1 MPTFM
6 YRGVT
11 TGGGQV
17 RAEITA
23 PDERAAARQL
33 RSQGIVVQNLA
44 VKRAGAAG
52 GRFDPAQL
60 PGLKLLFG
68 GVRGKDIAV
77 FSRQFATMIAA
88 GLPLVQ
94 CLQTL
99 AMQMERKRF
108 RDIIGRVAADV
119 EGGST
124 LSEGM
129 AKFPEVFDELY
140 VNLVHVGETGGVLD
154 SMLSRLSTYL
164 EKAQAL
170 RHRVQMAIVYPALV
184 ISIAVLVVA
193 FLMIYII
200 PIFAG
205 FFANAG
211 VPLPLPTRIVIAAS
225 NILARFWYL
234 ILLAIGGI
242 MYGIRFW
249 YRTDSGRL
257 TIDRL
262 MLRAPVIGPLVRK
275 ISIARFTRT
284 LSALLGGGVPI
295 IDALRITA
303 RTSGNRVIENA
314 VMAARERVTA
324 GHTLGERLKDG
335 GVFPPMV
342 VQMVIVGE
350 QTGALDNMLGKVADY
365 YEDEVDVAVAG
376 LTALLEPVLIVFL
389 GIVIGGIVISIYLPI
404 FKVVTLIK

>member
-1 MPTFM
+1 MPNFT

-11 TGGGQV
+11 AAGGQV

-33 RSQGIVVQNLA
+33 RSQGIVVQNIA
-44 VKRAGAAG
+44 VKRG
-52 GRFDPAQL
+52 GGTSLSLGDM
-60 PGLKLLFG
+60 PGLNGLIG
-68 GVRGKDIAV
+68 GVRGKDISV

-99 AMQMERKRF
+99 GMQMERKGF
-108 RDIIGRVAADV
+108 QDIIAKVASDV
-119 EGGST
+119 ESGST
-124 LSEGM
+124 LSDALGR
-129 AKFPEVFDELY
+129 FPRVFDELY

-170 RHRVQMAIVYPALV
+170 KHRVQMAIVYPVLV
-184 ISIAVLVVA
+184 MTIAVLVVA
-193 FLMIYII
+193 FLMVFII
-200 PIFAG
+200 PIFAA
-205 FFANAG
+205 FFENAG
-211 VPLPLPTRIVIAAS
+211 VPLPLPTRIVIAVS
-225 NILARFWYL
+225 HGVTRYWYIVLAVW
-234 ILLAIGGI
+234 AAG
-242 MYGIRFW
+242 MYGFRAW
-249 YRTDSGRL
+249 YRTEAGRL
-257 TIDRL
+257 AVDRFF
-262 MLRAPVIGPLVRK
+262 LRAPIFGPLVRK
-275 ISIARFTRT
+275 IAIARFTRT

-303 RTSGNRVIENA
+303 KTAGNRVVENS
-314 VMAARERVTA
+314 VMSARERVMA

-350 QTGALDNMLGKVADY
+350 QTGALDNMLAKVADY
-365 YEDEVDVAVAG
+365 YEDEVDVAVSG
-376 LTALLEPVLIVFL
+376 LTALLEPLLIVFL
-389 GIVIGGIVISIYLPI
+389 GVVIGGIVIAIYLPI
-404 FKVVTLIK
+404 FKVVTLVK

>member
-1 MPTFM
+1 MPNFT

-11 TGGGQV
+11 SGGGQV

-33 RSQGIVVQNLA
+33 RSQGIVVQNIA
-44 VKRAGAAG
+44 VKRAAG
-52 GRFDPAQL
+52 TKIELGDL
-60 PGLKLLFG
+60 PGLSTLLG
-68 GVRGKDIAV
+68 GVRGKDISV

-99 AMQMERKRF
+99 GMQMERKRF
-108 RDIIGRVAADV
+108 QDIIAKVAYDV
-119 EGGST
+119 ESGST
-124 LSEGM
+124 LSDALGR
-129 AKFPEVFDELY
+129 FPRVFDELY

-170 RHRVQMAIVYPALV
+170 KHRVQMAIVYPILV
-184 ISIAVLVVA
+184 MTIAVLVVA
-193 FLMIYII
+193 FLMIFII
-200 PIFAG
+200 PIFAA
-205 FFANAG
+205 FFNNAG
-211 VPLPLPTRIVIAAS
+211 VPLPLPTRIVIAVS
-225 NILARFWYL
+225 NGVVRYWYIVLAVWVGAMFGFR
-234 ILLAIGGI
+234 A
-242 MYGIRFW
+242 W
-249 YRTDSGRL
+249 YRTEAGRL
-257 TIDRL
+257 AVDRFF
-262 MLRAPVIGPLVRK
+262 LRAPIFGPLVRK

-303 RTSGNRVIENA
+303 KTAGNRVVENS
-314 VMAARERVTA
+314 VMAARERVMA
-324 GHTLGERLKDG
+324 GHTLGERLKDS

-350 QTGALDNMLGKVADY
+350 QTGALDNMLAKVADY
-365 YEDEVDVAVAG
+365 YEDEVDVAVSG
-376 LTALLEPVLIVFL
+376 LTALLEPLLIVFL
-389 GIVIGGIVISIYLPI
+389 GVVIGGIVIAIYLPI
-404 FKVVTLIK
+404 FKVVTLVK

>member
-1 MPTFM
+1 MPNFT

-11 TGGGQV
+11 AGGGQV

-33 RSQGIVVQNLA
+33 RSQGIVVQNIA
-44 VKRAGAAG
+44 VKRGAG
-52 GRFDPAQL
+52 GKVAFSDL
-60 PGLKLLFG
+60 PGIKSLIG
-68 GVRGKDIAV
+68 GVRGKDISV

-99 AMQMERKRF
+99 GMQMERKRF
-108 RDIIGRVAADV
+108 QEIIAKVASDV
-119 EGGST
+119 ESGST
-124 LSEGM
+124 LSDALGR
-129 AKFPEVFDELY
+129 FPRVFDELY

-170 RHRVQMAIVYPALV
+170 KHRVQMAIVYPILV
-184 ISIAVLVVA
+184 MTIAVLVVA
-193 FLMIYII
+193 FLMVFII
-200 PIFAG
+200 PIFSA
-205 FFANAG
+205 FFASAG

-225 NILARFWYL
+225 NAVVKFWY
-234 ILLAIGGI
+234 IMLALWAGA
-242 MYGIRFW
+242 MYGFRVW
-249 YRTDSGRL
+249 YRTDAGRL
-257 TIDRL
+257 VVDRFF
-262 MLRAPVIGPLVRK
+262 LRAPIFGPLVRK
-275 ISIARFTRT
+275 IAIARFTRT

-303 RTSGNRVIENA
+303 KTAGNRVVEHA
-314 VMAARERVTA
+314 VMAARERVMA
-324 GHTLGERLKDG
+324 GQTLGERLKDS

-350 QTGALDNMLGKVADY
+350 QTGALDNMLSKVADY

-376 LTALLEPVLIVFL
+376 LTSLLEPLLIVFL
-389 GIVIGGIVISIYLPI
+389 GVVIGGIVIAIYLPI
-404 FKVVTLIK
+404 FKVVTLVK

>member
-1 MPTFM
+1 MPIFS

-11 TGGGQV
+11 AGGGQV

-33 RSQGIVVQNLA
+33 RSQGIVVQNIA
-44 VKRAGAAG
+44 AKRGAG
-52 GRFDPAQL
+52 GRLEVGQL
-60 PGLKLLFG
+60 PGLKALIG
-68 GVRGKDIAV
+68 GVRGKDISV

-99 AMQMERKRF
+99 GMQMERKRF
-108 RDIIGRVAADV
+108 RDIIAKVASDV
-119 EGGST
+119 ESGST
-124 LSEGM
+124 LSDALGR
-129 AKFPEVFDELY
+129 FPQVFDELY

-170 RHRVQMAIVYPALV
+170 KHRVQMAVVYPILV
-184 ISIAVLVVA
+184 MTIAVLVVA
-193 FLMIYII
+193 FLMIFII
-200 PIFAG
+200 PIFAA
-205 FFANAG
+205 FFQNAG
-211 VPLPLPTRIVIAAS
+211 VPLPLPTRIVIAIS
-225 NILARFWYL
+225 NGVTRYWYI
-234 ILLAIGGI
+234 ILLVWAGG
-242 MYGIRFW
+242 MYGFRAW
-249 YRTDSGRL
+249 YRTEAGRL
-257 TIDRL
+257 SVDRFL
-262 MLRAPVIGPLVRK
+262 LRAPIFGPLVRK

-303 RTSGNRVIENA
+303 KTAGNRVVENA
-314 VMAARERVTA
+314 VMAARERVMA
-324 GHTLGERLKDG
+324 GHTLGERLKDS

-350 QTGALDNMLGKVADY
+350 QTGALDNMLAKVADY
-365 YEDEVDVAVAG
+365 YEDEVDVAVSG
-376 LTALLEPVLIVFL
+376 LTSLLEPLLIVFL
-389 GIVIGGIVISIYLPI
+389 GVVIGGIVIAIYLPI
-404 FKVVTLIK
+404 FKVVTLVK

>member
-1 MPTFM
+1 MPNFT

-11 TGGGQV
+11 AGGGQV

-33 RSQGIVVQNLA
+33 RSQGIVVQNIT
-44 VKRAGAAG
+44 VKRAAAG
-52 GRFDPAQL
+52 GLRFGDI
-60 PGLKLLFG
+60 PGLQGLLG
-68 GVRGKDIAV
+68 GVRGKDLSV

-99 AMQMERKRF
+99 GMQMERKGF
-108 RDIIGRVAADV
+108 QDIIAKVSNDV
-119 EGGST
+119 EAGST
-124 LSEGM
+124 LSDALGR
-129 AKFPEVFDELY
+129 FPRVFDELY

-170 RHRVQMAIVYPALV
+170 KHRVQMAVVYPILV
-184 ISIAVLVVA
+184 MTIAVLVVA
-193 FLMIYII
+193 FLMIFII
-200 PIFAG
+200 PIFAA

-211 VPLPLPTRIVIAAS
+211 VPLPLPTRIVIGVS
-225 NILARFWYL
+225 NGVVKYWYI
-234 ILLAIGGI
+234 ILLLWGGG
-242 MYGIRFW
+242 MYGFRMW
-249 YRTDSGRL
+249 YRTDAGRL
-257 TIDRL
+257 AVDRFL
-262 MLRAPVIGPLVRK
+262 LRAPIFGPLVRK

-303 RTSGNRVIENA
+303 KTAGNRVVEHT
-314 VMAARERVTA
+314 VMAARERVMA
-324 GHTLGERLKDG
+324 GQTLGERLKEG

-342 VQMVIVGE
+342 VQMVLVGE
-350 QTGALDNMLGKVADY
+350 QTGALDNMLAKVADY

-376 LTALLEPVLIVFL
+376 LTSLLEPLMIVFL
-389 GIVIGGIVISIYLPI
+389 GVVIGGIVIAIYLPI
-404 FKVVTLIK
+404 FKVVTLVK

>member
-1 MPTFM
+1 MPTFT

-17 RAEITA
+17 RAEISA

-33 RSQGIVVQNLA
+33 RSQGIIVQNLA
-44 VKRAGAAG
+44 VKRGAGAKAG
-52 GRFDPAQL
+52 LGDL
-60 PGLKLLFG
+60 PGLSLLMG
-68 GVRGKDIAV
+68 GVRSKDISV

-99 AMQMERKRF
+99 GMQMERRRF
-108 RDIIGRVAADV
+108 QEIIAKVATDV
-119 EGGST
+119 ESGST
-124 LSEGM
+124 LSDALGR
-129 AKFPEVFDELY
+129 FPRVFDELY

-154 SMLSRLSTYL
+154 SMLSRLSTYQ

-170 RHRVQMAIVYPALV
+170 KHRVQMAIVYPLLV
-184 ISIAVLVVA
+184 MTIAVLVVA
-193 FLMIYII
+193 FLMVFII
-200 PIFAG
+200 PIFAA

-211 VPLPLPTRIVIAAS
+211 VPLPLPTRIVIGLS
-225 NILARFWYL
+225 NAVTRFWYVIL
-234 ILLAIGGI
+234 IVWAAGA
-242 MYGIRFW
+242 YGFRAW
-249 YRTDSGRL
+249 YKTDAGRL
-257 TIDRL
+257 AVDHFL
-262 MLRAPVIGPLVRK
+262 LRAPIFGPLVRK

-303 RTSGNRVIENA
+303 KTAGNRVVENA
-314 VMAARERVTA
+314 VMAARERVMA
-324 GHTLGERLKDG
+324 GQTLGERLKDS

-350 QTGALDNMLGKVADY
+350 QTGALDNMLAKVADY

-376 LTALLEPVLIVFL
+376 LTSLLEPLLIVFL
-389 GIVIGGIVISIYLPI
+389 GVVIGGIVIAIYLPI
-404 FKVVTLIK
+404 FKVVTLVK

>member
-1 MPTFM
+1 MPNFT

-11 TGGGQV
+11 AGGGQV

-33 RSQGIVVQNLA
+33 RSQGIVVQNIA
-44 VKRAGAAG
+44 VKRGAG
-52 GRFDPAQL
+52 GKVSLSDM
-60 PGLKLLFG
+60 PGIKTLFG
-68 GVRGKDIAV
+68 GVRGKDISV

-99 AMQMERKRF
+99 GMQMERKSF
-108 RDIIGRVAADV
+108 QDIIAKVASDV
-119 EGGST
+119 ESGST
-124 LSEGM
+124 LSDALGR
-129 AKFPEVFDELY
+129 FPRVFDELY

-170 RHRVQMAIVYPALV
+170 KHRVQMAIVYPVLV
-184 ISIAVLVVA
+184 MTIAVLVVA
-193 FLMIYII
+193 FLMVFII
-200 PIFAG
+200 PIFSA
-205 FFANAG
+205 FFASAG
-211 VPLPLPTRIVIAAS
+211 VPLPLPTRLVIMAS
-225 NILARFWYL
+225 NGVVKYWYI
-234 ILLAIGGI
+234 ILLVWAGS
-242 MYGIRFW
+242 MYGFRVW
-249 YRTDSGRL
+249 YRTEAGRL
-257 TIDRL
+257 AVDRFL
-262 MLRAPVIGPLVRK
+262 LRAPIFGPLVRK
-275 ISIARFTRT
+275 IAIARFTRT

-303 RTSGNRVIENA
+303 KTAGNRVVENA
-314 VMAARERVTA
+314 VMGARERVMA
-324 GHTLGERLKDG
+324 GHTLGERLKDS

-350 QTGALDNMLGKVADY
+350 QTGALDNMLAKVADY

-376 LTALLEPVLIVFL
+376 LTSLLEPLLIVFL
-389 GIVIGGIVISIYLPI
+389 GIVIGGIVIAIYLPI
-404 FKVVTLIK
+404 FKVVTLVK

>member
-1 MPTFM
+1 MPNFT

-11 TGGGQV
+11 AAGGQV

-33 RSQGIVVQNLA
+33 RSQGIVVQNIA
-44 VKRAGAAG
+44 VKRG
-52 GRFDPAQL
+52 GGTSLSLGDM
-60 PGLKLLFG
+60 PGLNGLIG
-68 GVRGKDIAV
+68 GVRGKDISV

-99 AMQMERKRF
+99 GMQMERKRF
-108 RDIIGRVAADV
+108 QDIIAKVASDV
-119 EGGST
+119 ESGST
-124 LSEGM
+124 LSDGLGR
-129 AKFPEVFDELY
+129 FPRVFDELY

-170 RHRVQMAIVYPALV
+170 KHRVQMAIVYPVLV
-184 ISIAVLVVA
+184 MTIAVLVVA
-193 FLMIYII
+193 FLMVFII
-200 PIFAG
+200 PIFAA
-205 FFANAG
+205 FFENAG
-211 VPLPLPTRIVIAAS
+211 VPLPLPTRIVIAVS
-225 NILARFWYL
+225 HGVTRYWYIILAVW
-234 ILLAIGGI
+234 AAG
-242 MYGIRFW
+242 MYGFRAW
-249 YRTDSGRL
+249 YRTEAGRL
-257 TIDRL
+257 AVDRFF
-262 MLRAPVIGPLVRK
+262 LRAPIFGPLVRK
-275 ISIARFTRT
+275 IAIARFTRT

-303 RTSGNRVIENA
+303 KTAGNRVVENS
-314 VMAARERVTA
+314 VMQARERVMA

-350 QTGALDNMLGKVADY
+350 QTGALDNMLAKVADY
-365 YEDEVDVAVAG
+365 YEDEVDVAVSG
-376 LTALLEPVLIVFL
+376 LTALLEPLLIVFL
-389 GIVIGGIVISIYLPI
+389 GVVIGGIVIAIYLPI
-404 FKVVTLIK
+404 FKVVTLVK

>member
-1 MPTFM
+1 MPNFT

-11 TGGGQV
+11 AGGGQV

-33 RSQGIVVQNLA
+33 RSQGIVVQNIA
-44 VKRAGAAG
+44 VKRGAG
-52 GRFDPAQL
+52 GKVAFSDL
-60 PGLKLLFG
+60 PGIKSLIG
-68 GVRGKDIAV
+68 GVRGKDISV

-99 AMQMERKRF
+99 GMQMERKRF
-108 RDIIGRVAADV
+108 QEIIAKVASDV
-119 EGGST
+119 ESGST
-124 LSEGM
+124 LSESLGR
-129 AKFPEVFDELY
+129 FPRVFDELY

-170 RHRVQMAIVYPALV
+170 KHRVQMAVVYPLLV
-184 ISIAVLVVA
+184 MTIAVLVVA
-193 FLMIYII
+193 FLMVFII
-200 PIFAG
+200 PIFSA
-205 FFANAG
+205 FFASAG

-225 NILARFWYL
+225 NAVVKYWY
-234 ILLAIGGI
+234 IMLLLWGGA
-242 MYGIRFW
+242 MYGFRMW
-249 YRTDSGRL
+249 YRTDAGRL
-257 TIDRL
+257 AVDRFL
-262 MLRAPVIGPLVRK
+262 LRAPIFGPLVRK
-275 ISIARFTRT
+275 IAIARFTRT

-303 RTSGNRVIENA
+303 KTAGNRVVENA
-314 VMAARERVTA
+314 VMGARERVMA
-324 GHTLGERLKDG
+324 GQTLGERLKDS

-350 QTGALDNMLGKVADY
+350 QTGALDNMLAKVADY

-376 LTALLEPVLIVFL
+376 LTSLLEPLLIVFL
-389 GIVIGGIVISIYLPI
+389 GVVIGGIVIAIYLPI
-404 FKVVTLIK
+404 FKVVTLVK

>member
-1 MPTFM
+1 MPNFT

-11 TGGGQV
+11 SGGGQV

-33 RSQGIVVQNLA
+33 RSQGIVVQNIA
-44 VKRAGAAG
+44 VKRGTG
-52 GRFDPAQL
+52 GKIDIGDL
-60 PGLKLLFG
+60 PGLKALVG
-68 GVRGKDIAV
+68 GVRGKDISV

-99 AMQMERKRF
+99 GMQMERKRF
-108 RDIIGRVAADV
+108 QDIIAKVAYEV
-119 EGGST
+119 ESGST
-124 LSEGM
+124 LSDALGR
-129 AKFPEVFDELY
+129 FPRVFDELY

-170 RHRVQMAIVYPALV
+170 KHRVQMAIVYPIMV
-184 ISIAVLVVA
+184 MTIAVLVVA
-193 FLMIYII
+193 FLMIFII
-200 PIFAG
+200 PIFAA
-205 FFANAG
+205 FFNNAG
-211 VPLPLPTRIVIAAS
+211 VPLPLPTRIVIAVS
-225 NILARFWYL
+225 NGVTRYWYIIL
-234 ILLAIGGI
+234 ILWAAG
-242 MYGIRFW
+242 MYGFRAW
-249 YRTDSGRL
+249 YRTEAGRL
-257 TIDRL
+257 TVDRFL
-262 MLRAPVIGPLVRK
+262 LRAPIFGPLVRK

-303 RTSGNRVIENA
+303 KTAGNRVVENS
-314 VMAARERVTA
+314 VMAARERVMA
-324 GHTLGERLKDG
+324 GQTLGERLKDS

-350 QTGALDNMLGKVADY
+350 QTGALDNMLAKVADY

-376 LTALLEPVLIVFL
+376 LTSLLEPLLIVFL
-389 GIVIGGIVISIYLPI
+389 GVVIGGIVIAIYLPI
-404 FKVVTLIK
+404 FKVVTLVK

>member
-1 MPTFM
+1 MPNFT

-11 TGGGQV
+11 AGGGQV

-33 RSQGIVVQNLA
+33 RSQGIVVQNIA
-44 VKRAGAAG
+44 VKRGAGSSFQLG
-52 GRFDPAQL
+52 DL
-60 PGLKLLFG
+60 PGIKSLVG
-68 GVRGKDIAV
+68 GVRGKDISV

-99 AMQMERKRF
+99 GMQMERKGF
-108 RDIIGRVAADV
+108 QNIIAKVAYDV
-119 EGGST
+119 ESGST
-124 LSEGM
+124 LSDALGR
-129 AKFPEVFDELY
+129 FPRVFDELY

-170 RHRVQMAIVYPALV
+170 KHRVQMAVVYPILV
-184 ISIAVLVVA
+184 MTIAVLVVA
-193 FLMIYII
+193 FLMVFII
-200 PIFAG
+200 PIFAA
-205 FFANAG
+205 FFENAG

-225 NILARFWYL
+225 HAVTRFWYI
-234 ILLAIGGI
+234 ILALWAGG
-242 MYGIRFW
+242 MYGFRAW
-249 YRTDSGRL
+249 YRTEGGRL
-257 TIDRL
+257 AVDRFL
-262 MLRAPVIGPLVRK
+262 LRAPIFGPLVRK

-303 RTSGNRVIENA
+303 KTAGNRVVENS
-314 VMAARERVTA
+314 VMAARERVMA
-324 GHTLGERLKDG
+324 GQTLGERLKDS

-350 QTGALDNMLGKVADY
+350 QTGALDNMLAKVADY
-365 YEDEVDVAVAG
+365 YEDEVDVAVSG
-376 LTALLEPVLIVFL
+376 LTALLEPLLIVFL
-389 GIVIGGIVISIYLPI
+389 GVVIGGIVIAIYLPI
-404 FKVVTLIK
+404 FKVVTLVK

>member
-1 MPTFM
+1 MPTFT

-11 TGGGQV
+11 AGGGQV

-33 RSQGIVVQNLA
+33 RSQGIVVQTLA
-44 VKRAGAAG
+44 VKRAAG
-52 GRFDPAQL
+52 GGQVDLAQIPVL
-60 PGLKLLFG
+60 GHLLG
-68 GVRGKDIAV
+68 RVRGKDVAV

-99 AMQMERKRF
+99 GVQMERPRF
-108 RDIIGRVAADV
+108 REIIAKVAADV
-119 EGGST
+119 EAGAT
-124 LSEGM
+124 LSE
-129 AKFPEVFDELY
+129 ALARFPRVFDELY

-170 RHRVQMAIVYPALV
+170 RHRVQMAIVYPLLV
-184 ISIAVLVVA
+184 LSIAVLVVA
-193 FLMIYII
+193 FLMVFII
-200 PIFAG
+200 PIFAS
-205 FFANAG
+205 FFAKAG
-211 VPLPLPTRIVIAAS
+211 VPLPLPTRIVIALS
-225 NILARFWYL
+225 NAVVRYWWLMLA
-234 ILLAIGGI
+234 AVGGAV
-242 MYGIRFW
+242 YGVRAW
-249 YRTDSGRL
+249 YRTDTGRL
-257 TIDRL
+257 AIDRFL
-262 MLRAPVIGPLVRK
+262 LRAPLFGPLVRK
-275 ISIARFTRT
+275 IAIARFTRT

-303 RTSGNRVIENA
+303 KTAGNRVVENA

-324 GHTLGERLKDG
+324 GQTLGERLKDS

-350 QTGALDNMLGKVADY
+350 HTGALDSMLAKVADY

-376 LTALLEPVLIVFL
+376 LTSLLEPILIVVL
-389 GIVIGGIVISIYLPI
+389 GVIIGGIVISIYLPI

>member
-1 MPTFM
+1 MPNFT

-11 TGGGQV
+11 AGGGQV

-23 PDERAAARQL
+23 SDERAAARQL
-33 RSQGIVVQNLA
+33 RSQGIVVQNIA
-44 VKRAGAAG
+44 VKRGTG
-52 GRFDPAQL
+52 SKIDIGDL
-60 PGLKLLFG
+60 PGLKALVG
-68 GVRGKDIAV
+68 GVRGKDISV

-99 AMQMERKRF
+99 GMQMERKRF
-108 RDIIGRVAADV
+108 QDIIAKVAYEV
-119 EGGST
+119 ESGST
-124 LSEGM
+124 LSDALGR
-129 AKFPEVFDELY
+129 FPRVFDELY

-170 RHRVQMAIVYPALV
+170 RHRVQMAIVYPIMV
-184 ISIAVLVVA
+184 MTIAVLVVA
-193 FLMIYII
+193 FLMIFII
-200 PIFAG
+200 PIFAA
-205 FFANAG
+205 FFNNAG
-211 VPLPLPTRIVIAAS
+211 VPLPLPTRIVIAVS
-225 NILARFWYL
+225 NGVTRYWYIIL
-234 ILLAIGGI
+234 ILWAAG
-242 MYGIRFW
+242 MYGFRAW
-249 YRTDSGRL
+249 YRTEAGRL
-257 TIDRL
+257 TVDRFL
-262 MLRAPVIGPLVRK
+262 LRAPIFGPLVRK

-303 RTSGNRVIENA
+303 KTAGNRVVENS
-314 VMAARERVTA
+314 VMAARERVMA
-324 GHTLGERLKDG
+324 GQTLGERLKDS

-350 QTGALDNMLGKVADY
+350 QTGALDNMLAKVADY

-376 LTALLEPVLIVFL
+376 LTSLLEPLLIVFL
-389 GIVIGGIVISIYLPI
+389 GVVIGGIVIAIYLPI
-404 FKVVTLIK
+404 FKVVTLVK